1 MKTMGGKGKTRTCQ
15 QNLLCIVQLYAR
27 VIDKLTWKDAS
38 PSGPPRQRPGPG
50 PVDFTCLSNNCS
62 HHFLTF
68 SVVQYRPNFSPCLH
82 QTESFPHLQEKAV
95 FIVDQGRR
103 ACLIYKATSRQGW
116 WVLPDIV
123 EMRSISL
130 CSTSCI
136 VRICSAVH
144 QLSIIGRRDTVPTGL
159 GLVGDERNCGNNY

>member
-38 PSGPPRQRPGPG
+38 PSGPPRQRPGP
-50 PVDFTCLSNNCS
+50 VLSISRACPTTV
-62 HHFLTF
+62 LTTF
-68 SVVQYRPNFSPCLH
+68 SPSPLYNAIP
-82 QTESFPHLQEKAV
+82 TFHLVSIRRSHSRTSKKRQCPLS
-95 FIVDQGRR
+95 INGLPDIQGNVAPRV
-103 ACLIYKATSRQGW
+103 
-116 WVLPDIV
+116 VLPDNV

-159 GLVGDERNCGNNY
+159 GVVGDERNCGNNY

>member
-1 MKTMGGKGKTRTCQ
+1 MSCGKIRVYSAVESSRPTVKTMGGKGKTRTCQ

-116 WVLPDIV
+116 CCLT
-123 EMRSISL
+123 SL
-130 CSTSCI
+130 KCVVFLC
-136 VRICSAVH
+136 A
-144 QLSIIGRRDTVPTGL
+144 RRPALFGYVPPFT
-159 GLVGDERNCGNNY
+159 NCL